1 MEGRG
6 DANVRFRP
14 EADIRM
20 MSSRGP
26 RVSVRLTLAILATA
40 IAAGCTGGPPL
51 TPLAGPQDAT
61 ADVVVGE
68 LLEVSDTTIELDRSG
83 ATVIIGFVGEPAALA
98 GLDGLKAG
106 DEVRAVFGTSGPSG
120 INNLL
125 SIRRCVKDD
134 EQCAAD
140 RRKLD
145 AAEAEESKAFALL
158 QAQAAHC
165 RHEMEMTLVNDP
177 RYASP
182 AAPSESQDRLH
193 QVNSLTGKAKECAR
207 TLMNDH
213 RTAVFD
219 ACELHHC
226 GDQVGGGCSHIAGYS
241 LSDAVVERAWVI
253 CKDK

>member
-1 MEGRG
+1 M
-6 DANVRFRP
+6 
-14 EADIRM
+14 
-20 MSSRGP
+20 
-26 RVSVRLTLAILATA
+26 RLTLATFAMV

-51 TPLAGPQDAT
+51 SQLAEPQDAT

-68 LLEVSDTTIELDRSG
+68 LLAISDSTIELDRNG
-83 ATVIIGFVGEPAALA
+83 ATRIIGFVGEPAALA
-98 GLDGLKAG
+98 GLERLKAG
-106 DEVRAVFGTSGPSG
+106 DEIRAVFGTAKPSG
-120 INNLL
+120 VNKLL

-140 RRKLD
+140 GRKLD
-145 AAEAEESKAFALL
+145 AADAEMSKAFALL
-158 QAQAAHC
+158 QAEAAHC
-165 RHEMEMTLVNDP
+165 RRKMEATLVNDP

-182 AAPSESQDRLH
+182 TAPAQSQERLQ
-193 QVNSLTGKAKECAR
+193 QVNALTGKAKECAR

-241 LSDAVVERAWVI
+241 LSDAAVERAWVI
-253 CKDK
+253 CKGK